1 MHNRKGVF
9 RVSLKWRALA
19 FTSLLLLA
27 LASLVAWV
35 SNHALVKQ
43 FSQSQKTF
51 YDRQRYEVSL
61 TLQSSADTM
70 RQIASLLASSPDL
83 SHALLEGDSSDI
95 ESALSPQWPTLQ
107 LDAGLDDVSVYNSD
121 TKRIITLGQGQDVNR
136 ATVDAKWLRE
146 VIKEEK
152 PMRRLVCYLECRQ
165 YVAVPI
171 LAEGTDA
178 GVIMVSRS
186 LADVT
191 RYMQRS
197 SGSEVALLVT
207 SPELT
212 SFDRDR
218 FLGSWNANLIA
229 LTHEDTSWPLFK
241 SIAGEIAFSDVDGK
255 VARYS
260 EGDKVFEVTAIAI
273 DRDNQQTGG
282 RPGYFLLVSDVT
294 SQISSISSTT
304 RMVLLIAL
312 LGWLASEVILFIML
326 KNRMDRLRL
335 ISRKLP
341 LLAQRRYDVM
351 RDSMSPTKAFFLDE
365 LDVLEGTA
373 IELETKLE
381 DMEREIGLR
390 GVELE
395 NRVKELA
402 RERDFVSGLFNTA
415 QVLIVIHN
423 RNGHITLTNRFCEWL
438 TGQSGEQLSDNKF
451 QDVFAA
457 DLVNIDEFFDGGG
470 QQESKLVS
478 GNGEVRT
485 IVWYHT
491 PLDTEGRSDYQELIS
506 VGVDITER
514 KLAETRLLWLAS
526 RDSLTELY
534 NRRFFE
540 EALSRA
546 VTPSSFGA
554 VLYLDLDR
562 FKEVNETSGHQSGD
576 QLLRSVATDLSELG
590 QGNVVARLGGDEFAI
605 LLEHASQQSAID
617 MAQQIANHLEQKTL
631 HVEGRIHRAS
641 ASIGIA
647 IYPDNGAFPDE
658 LMANADYAMYLAKD
672 DAVQRWHLLSPEQQ
686 GREEIKQ
693 RVYWVE
699 MIRNAL
705 LNDDFELMVQ
715 PIFRLVDFDVQHYEV
730 LLRLKDANGKSLS
743 PGTFIPIAEQSGQ
756 IVAIDRWV
764 LSNGIR
770 LMSTLGDTTANL
782 AINLSGQSLHDGDL
796 TDFMKHEFVRHAV
809 DPARI
814 IIEVTETAAVTDFA
828 SARGVLESVR
838 ALGCKVA
845 LDDFGVG
852 FSSFHYLGQFPADYI
867 KVDGSFIQ
875 KLPESE
881 ESQLIVKAIVDIA
894 KGMGKKTVA
903 EFVDRSELLPYLLGY
918 GVDYVQGF
926 YLGKPSAV
934 ADAKFYKV

>member
-1 MHNRKGVF
+1 MHNRKNVF
-9 RVSLKWRALA
+9 RISLKWRALV
-19 FTSLLLLA
+19 FTSFLLLA

-35 SNHALVKQ
+35 SNHALVQQ
-43 FSQSQKTF
+43 FSQSQKSF

-61 TLQSSADTM
+61 TLQSSADAM
-70 RQIASLLASSPDL
+70 RQIASLLASSPSL
-83 SHALLEGDSSDI
+83 SHALLEGDASDI

-107 LDAGLDDVSVYNSD
+107 LDAGLDDVSVYDSD
-121 TKRIITLGQGQDVNR
+121 TKSVITLGQGQPDSQ
-136 ATVDAKWLRE
+136 AAVDAEWLGQ

-152 PMRRLVCYLECRQ
+152 PMKRLACYRECRQ
-165 YVAVPI
+165 YVAVPV
-171 LAEGTDA
+171 LAEGMDA

-207 SPELT
+207 ASGLT
-212 SFDRDR
+212 RFANDR
-218 FLGSWNANLIA
+218 FLESWNANLIA
-229 LTHEDTSWPLFK
+229 LTHEDTSWPLLK
-241 SIAGEIAFSDVDGK
+241 SIAGGITFSEVDGK
-255 VARYS
+255 VARYT
-260 EGDKVFEVTAIAI
+260 EDNKVFEVIAI
-273 DRDNQQTGG
+273 PIDKDNQQVGEKS
-282 RPGYFLLVSDVT
+282 GYFLLVSDVT
-294 SQISSISSTT
+294 AQINSISSTT

-312 LGWLASEVILFIML
+312 LGWLASEVILFSML
-326 KNRMDRLRL
+326 KNRMDRLRI

-351 RDSMSPTKAFFLDE
+351 RDSMPPTKAFFLDE

-381 DMEREIGLR
+381 GMEQEINLR

-438 TGQSGEQLSDNKF
+438 TGQSSDQLSDNKF

-478 GNGEVRT
+478 GDGEIRT

-491 PLDTEGRSDYQELIS
+491 PLETEDRGSHQELIS

-576 QLLRSVATDLSELG
+576 QLLRSVAAALSELG
-590 QGNVVARLGGDEFAI
+590 RGNVVARLGGDEFAI
-605 LLEHASQQSAID
+605 LLEHASQQSAVD
-617 MAQQIANHLEQKTL
+617 MAQRIADHLEQKTL

-647 IYPDNGAFPDE
+647 LYPANGAFPDE
-658 LMANADYAMYLAKD
+658 LMANADYAMYQAKV
-672 DAVQRWHLLSPEQQ
+672 DAAQRWYLLSPEQQ

-715 PIFRLVDFDVQHYEV
+715 PIFRLFDFDVQHYEV
-730 LLRLKDANGKSLS
+730 LLRLRDANGENLS
-743 PGTFIPIAEQSGQ
+743 PGIFIPVAEQSGQ
-756 IVAIDRWV
+756 IVAVDKWV

-770 LMSTLGDTTANL
+770 LMSTLADTTANL

-796 TDFMKHEFVRHAV
+796 TDFMKHEFSRHAV

-828 SARGVLESVR
+828 SARCVLESIR

-867 KVDGSFIQ
+867 KIDGSFIQ

-903 EFVDRSELLPYLLGY
+903 EFVDRSELLPYLRGY

-926 YLGKPSAV
+926 YLGRPTTI
-934 ADAKFYKV
+934 ADAEFYKG

>member
-1 MHNRKGVF
+1 MRNRKGFF

-35 SNHALVKQ
+35 SNHALVQQ
-43 FSQSQKTF
+43 FSQSQKAF

-70 RQIASLLASSPDL
+70 RQIASLLASSPSL

-107 LDAGLDDVSVYNSD
+107 LDAGLDDVSVYDSD
-121 TKRIITLGQGQDVNR
+121 TKRIITLGQGQNASR
-136 ATVDAKWLRE
+136 ATMDAKWLRE

-152 PMRRLVCYLECRQ
+152 PMRRLVCYRECRQ

-178 GVIMVSRS
+178 GVIIVSRS

-207 SPELT
+207 TSEPT
-212 SFDRDR
+212 SFANDR
-218 FLGSWNANLIA
+218 FLESWNANLIA
-229 LTHEDTSWPLFK
+229 LTHEDTSWPLFN
-241 SIAGEIAFSDVDGK
+241 SIAKGIAFSDVNGK
-255 VARYS
+255 VARYR
-260 EGDKVFEVTAIAI
+260 EGDKTFEVIAIAI
-273 DRDNQQTGG
+273 DKDNQQTGG
-282 RPGYFLLVSDVT
+282 RSGYFLLVSDVT
-294 SQISSISSTT
+294 AQISSISSTT

-312 LGWLASEVILFIML
+312 LGWLASEAILFIML

-351 RDSMSPTKAFFLDE
+351 RDSMPPTKAFFLDE

-395 NRVKELA
+395 DRVKELA

-438 TGQSGEQLSDNKF
+438 TGQSGDQLSDNKF

-478 GNGEVRT
+478 GGGEVRT

-491 PLDTEGRSDYQELIS
+491 PLDTDGRSDYQELIS

-590 QGNVVARLGGDEFAI
+590 QGHVVARLGGDEFAI

-617 MAQQIANHLEQKTL
+617 MAQQIVNRLEQKTL

-730 LLRLKDANGKSLS
+730 LLRLKDANGESLS

-782 AINLSGQSLHDGDL
+782 AINLSGQSLHDSDL
-796 TDFMKHEFVRHAV
+796 TSFMRHEFERYAV
-809 DPARI
+809 DPTRI

-867 KVDGSFIQ
+867 KIDGSFIQ

-903 EFVDRSELLPYLLGY
+903 EFVDRPELLPYLLGY

-926 YLGKPSAV
+926 YLGRPSSV